1 MRETW
6 TDILLSSF
14 REVVQRLALAAPRLV
29 AFVTLI
35 LLGWIGAAVARR
47 LTVRILHAADL
58 DARCGRWGLTA
69 PLRGGGRR
77 ARRAGGILHAADLDA
92 RWGRWGL
99 TATLRRGGIRETPV
113 ALFGRLERGRQS
125 PAS

>member
-69 PLRGGGRR
+69 
-77 ARRAGGILHAADLDA
+77 
-92 RWGRWGL
+92 
-99 TATLRRGGIRETPV
+99 TLRRGGIREVPV
-113 ALFGRLERGRQS
+113 TLVGRLGFWMIFVG
-125 PAS
+125 ALLM